1 MDRLM
6 RSRAL
11 RWIVTALTLAMAS
24 AALVALARQTSP
36 TEILHAVASAD
47 GWLLAL
53 GVLPALA
60 LNQIA
65 RTGRFG
71 SLLRGPGGE
80 RPRFTHLVYA
90 IVLSQAANNVLPL
103 RAGEAVRTRE
113 TVVRDLPLAKVVSA
127 QLLEKTIEVV
137 LMILVVAPVF
147 AFGLLQHVHAL
158 PLIVGLG
165 VLAGAAALVARVRG
179 KSSWLARATDWSR
192 GDLATAVAW
201 GLVADTAEV
210 LVVALCARSV
220 GLPLG
225 IAGSIAVLGS
235 VNLAILLPS
244 TPANLGTLECGA
256 AVALLGLGMPREGAL
271 AFAVVYRL
279 VQFFP
284 VTLAGAGLF
293 AARGLS
299 AMLPLRKRITP

>member
-6 RSRAL
+6 RSRAV
-11 RWIVTALTLAMAS
+11 RWIVTAITLAVAI
-24 AALVALARQTSP
+24 AALVAMAKQTSP
-36 TEILHAVASAD
+36 AELLQAVRSSD

-53 GVLPALA
+53 GVMPALA
-60 LNQIA
+60 LNQISRA
-65 RTGRFG
+65 GRFG
-71 SLLRGPGGE
+71 SLLRGPAGD
-80 RPRFTHLVYA
+80 RPRLTHLLPA

-113 TVVRDLPLAKVVSA
+113 TVVRGVALRKVVSA

-137 LMILVVAPVF
+137 LMVLVVTPAF
-147 AFGLLQHVHAL
+147 AFGVLPHVHAL
-158 PLIVGLG
+158 PVIIGLVVLVGVALL
-165 VLAGAAALVARVRG
+165 VLRLRG
-179 KSSWLARATDWSR
+179 KTGWLARVTDWSR

-201 GLVADTAEV
+201 GLAADAAEV
-210 LVVALCARSV
+210 LVIALTARAV
-220 GLPLG
+220 GLHLG

-256 AVALLGLGMPREGAL
+256 AVALLGMGMPREGAL

-279 VQFFP
+279 VQFLP
-284 VTLAGAGLF
+284 VTLLGAALF
-293 AARGLS
+293 AARS
-299 AMLPLRKRITP
+299 LPSVLRQAKRITP